1 MEASKDKDISQDTS
15 SLISDEKVTPV
26 KERQKDSNSEFSS
39 CKEISP
45 ILKNP
50 ALHNIESNNI
60 LMAEDNFIGISGL
73 IGAGKT
79 TLATELGKV
88 LNLPVYYEPVV
99 ENEYLEDFYKDM
111 KRYSFSFQIYLLNCR
126 FRQHQQVLWNG
137 TGGIQDRTLYEDS
150 IFAKV
155 LYEDGNMEER
165 EYKTYLNLFRNMSN
179 FMKKNT
185 LIVHLDCK
193 PEESLRRIKMR
204 ARGCETGI
212 TIEYL
217 TKLYNAYEEFLKEIS
232 KVIPVIRVNY
242 SKFKTAKEMAEIIK
256 REYDSMHN
264 IKNVDY
270 NTTEEKK

>member
-1 MEASKDKDISQDTS
+1 MDSSAAKDFSMDT
-15 SLISDEKVTPV
+15 ISDSDGKVTPI
-26 KERQKDSNSEFSS
+26 KEKTKDKEETREFSS
-39 CKEISP
+39 SKDLSP

-50 ALHNIESNNI
+50 MLHRIESSNI

-79 TLATELGKV
+79 TLARELGKV
-88 LNLPVYYEPVV
+88 LNLPVYYEPIV
-99 ENEYLEDFYKDM
+99 ENEYLEDFYRDM

-185 LIVHLDCK
+185 LIVHLDVK
-193 PEESLRRIKMR
+193 PEESLRRIKLR

-212 TIEYL
+212 TVDYL

-242 SKFKTAKEMAEIIK
+242 SKFKTAEEMAQIIK
-256 REYDSMHN
+256 KEYDNMHN
-264 IKNVDY
+264 IKNVEY
-270 NTTEEKK
+270 NSVA

>member
-1 MEASKDKDISQDTS
+1 MDSSAAKDFSMDT
-15 SLISDEKVTPV
+15 ISDSDGKVTPI
-26 KERQKDSNSEFSS
+26 KEKTKDKEETREFSS
-39 CKEISP
+39 SKDLSP

-50 ALHNIESNNI
+50 MLHRIESSNI

-73 IGAGKT
+73 IRAGKT
-79 TLATELGKV
+79 TLARELGKV
-88 LNLPVYYEPVV
+88 LNLPVYYEPIV
-99 ENEYLEDFYKDM
+99 ENEYLEDFYRDM

-185 LIVHLDCK
+185 LIVHLDVK
-193 PEESLRRIKMR
+193 PEESLRRIKLR

-212 TIEYL
+212 TVDYL

-242 SKFKTAKEMAEIIK
+242 SKFKTAEEMAQIIK
-256 REYDSMHN
+256 KEYDNMHN
-264 IKNVDY
+264 IKNVEY
-270 NTTEEKK
+270 NSDA

>member
-1 MEASKDKDISQDTS
+1 MDKLLEKDLQELSMSDGKITPSKDKDS
-15 SLISDEKVTPV
+15 SSDSK
-26 KERQKDSNSEFSS
+26 SNPQ
-39 CKEISP
+39 SP
-45 ILKNP
+45 KPSTKSLLKL
-50 ALHNIESNNI
+50 AQSNNI

-79 TLATELGKV
+79 TLAKALGKL
-88 LNLPVYYEPVV
+88 LNLPVYYEPII

-126 FRQHQQVLWNG
+126 FRQHQQVLWSG

-165 EYKTYLNLFRNMSN
+165 EYKTYLNLFKSMSN

-185 LIVHLDCK
+185 LIIHLDCK
-193 PEESLRRIKMR
+193 PEESLERIKKR

-212 TIEYL
+212 TVEYL
-217 TKLYNAYEEFLKEIS
+217 RKLYNGYEEFIKQIS
-232 KVIPVIRVNY
+232 KVIPVLRINY
-242 SKFKTAKEMAEIIK
+242 SKFKTAEEMAEIIK
-256 REYDSMHN
+256 KEYESMQN
-264 IKNVDY
+264 VRKVDY
-270 NTTEEKK
+270 EEA

>member
-1 MEASKDKDISQDTS
+1 MDSSAAKDFSMDT
-15 SLISDEKVTPV
+15 ISDSDGKVTPI
-26 KERQKDSNSEFSS
+26 KEKTKDKEETREFSS
-39 CKEISP
+39 SKDLSP

-50 ALHNIESNNI
+50 MLHRIESSNI

-79 TLATELGKV
+79 TLARELGKV
-88 LNLPVYYEPVV
+88 LNLPVYYEPIV
-99 ENEYLEDFYKDM
+99 ENEYLEDFYRDM

-185 LIVHLDCK
+185 LIVHLDVK
-193 PEESLRRIKMR
+193 PEESLRRIKLR

-212 TIEYL
+212 TVDYL

-242 SKFKTAKEMAEIIK
+242 SKFKTAEEMAQIIK
-256 REYDSMHN
+256 KEYDGMHN
-264 IKNVDY
+264 IKNVEY
-270 NTTEEKK
+270 NSDA